1 MMNVDREKITAKSL
15 AKVARTFVFV
25 CFKVILD
32 EIVKVTY
39 PAHRYSVVR
48 KVSGRLQSEP

>member
-1 MMNVDREKITAKSL
+1 MMNVDRETITVKSW

-39 PAHRYSVVR
+39 HLQQYSVVLNASIR
-48 KVSGRLQSEP
+48 TSKP